1 MFDTSN
7 VYGRGHNEELVG
19 RFLAGKRDRAIVST
33 KFGVVRDPNGPSGST
48 YDRGIDNSAAYMR
61 QCCDNSLKRL
71 RTDYIDLYYVHRL
84 DPDVDVEDVIGPMAD
99 LVKEGKIRAIGL
111 SEVSSEI
118 LRRANAVHP
127 ISALQ
132 SEYSLWFRDPEADV
146 IPTCRELGITF
157 VPYSPLGRGFL
168 TGAIKDPTKLAGN
181 DLRLSSP
188 RFQDKNLHH
197 NLELLEKIKDLA
209 AHYGCT
215 LGQIAIAW
223 ILRQPDEMI
232 PIPGTKRIK
241 YLEENVGAVSVPL
254 TSDDVRALGEILAPE
269 AIAGSRHWTPSSGT
283 EATG

>member
-1 MFDTSN
+1 MAMRRVAIGKSRILSSALGLGCMGMSEFYGPATTRNRLKTLERALELGVSMFDTSN

-111 SEVSSEI
+111 SEVSSDI

-146 IPTCRELGITF
+146 ILHAVNSALHSSLQPPRPRL
-157 VPYSPLGRGFL
+157 PYRRNQG
-168 TGAIKDPTKLAGN
+168 
-181 DLRLSSP
+181 
-188 RFQDKNLHH
+188 
-197 NLELLEKIKDLA
+197 
-209 AHYGCT
+209 
-215 LGQIAIAW
+215 
-223 ILRQPDEMI
+223 PDETRWER
-232 PIPGTKRIK
+232 P
-241 YLEENVGAVSVPL
+241 AAQL
-254 TSDDVRALGEILAPE
+254 TSLPR
-269 AIAGSRHWTPSSGT
+269 
-283 EATG
+283 